1 MSSIQAVNYSD
12 NLFVKPDLSPIL
24 GPPDYESL
32 YLLNTDLRANAVS
45 VHSNL
50 GGGAHGH
57 LGLVMTAQ
65 QYQIVSPVPY
75 LRPEHPGALTI
86 PNGTARHLAEQMERD
101 WKEALRVFHEVRGV
115 EKALTQQ
122 VVAAVEET
130 YLLSFKSR
138 VTGQF
143 NGNLLDIL
151 NHLLATYGEISPA
164 QLSSFEKDVI
174 EMTYDPT
181 TPIDVVFQKVEDL
194 MMYGDF
200 AQCPFTAEQSI
211 QRAYNIINS
220 TGLYK
225 DYIKTWSRRPRVDRT
240 WENFKEHFRIAY
252 LELKETGELTLTEAG
267 YGTGTAN
274 LVNEIISRMHSEL
287 DHRANIIHDPHVAPD
302 PPATAE
308 ANAATNTDK
317 PLLEQILAQNQALL
331 RCLECN
337 SNTSN
342 QNRSNTSR
350 PPRTS
355 TGPRQGNPR
364 TPLAA
369 HYNKYCWSHGRCNH
383 VGSECKSKA
392 PGHKDTATME
402 DKMGGSNYACSVL

>member
-1 MSSIQAVNYSD
+1 MTRDALLIEKLGWHDFIKFRRKTRRLLCPQFSPSSQGHHPS
-12 NLFVKPDLSPIL
+12 LQKP
-24 GPPDYESL
+24 
-32 YLLNTDLRANAVS
+32 
-45 VHSNL
+45 
-50 GGGAHGH
+50 
-57 LGLVMTAQ
+57 
-65 QYQIVSPVPY
+65 
-75 LRPEHPGALTI
+75 
-86 PNGTARHLAEQMERD
+86 
-101 WKEALRVFHEVRGV
+101 
-115 EKALTQQ
+115 
-122 VVAAVEET
+122 
-130 YLLSFKSR
+130 
-138 VTGQF
+138 
-143 NGNLLDIL
+143 
-151 NHLLATYGEISPA
+151 
-164 QLSSFEKDVI
+164 
-174 EMTYDPT
+174 
-181 TPIDVVFQKVEDL
+181 
-194 MMYGDF
+194 
-200 AQCPFTAEQSI
+200 QCPCKIFLQALDASQDQSHDH
-211 QRAYNIINS
+211 INFLNEEFVDINN

-225 DYIKTWSRRPRVDRT
+225 DYIKTWSRRPRADRT
-240 WENFKEHFRIAY
+240 WENFKEHFSIPY
-252 LELKETGELTLTEAG
+252 LELKETNELTLTEAG